1 MSRKNIITLI
11 LALVALT
18 AGAQRLRV
26 GERSSGMEKETL
38 LGKCKQ
44 NAKQYSTVLCF
55 ILGNFAIKIE
65 QS

>member
-18 AGAQRLRV
+18 AGAQRRV

-38 LGKCKQ
+38 QGKCKQ
-44 NAKQYSTVLCF
+44 NAK
-55 ILGNFAIKIE
+55 
-65 QS
+65 